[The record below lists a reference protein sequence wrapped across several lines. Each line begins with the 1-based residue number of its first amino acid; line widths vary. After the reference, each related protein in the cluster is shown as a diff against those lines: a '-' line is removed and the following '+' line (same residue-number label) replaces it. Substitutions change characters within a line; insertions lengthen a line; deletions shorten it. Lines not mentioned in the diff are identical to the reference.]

1 MTKTGI
7 KALIDKYQNGNASAE
22 ERGLLESWYNQDVRQ
37 RNEMDFPED
46 LWQRQEE
53 SLKMILGKEKTR
65 SLWPRIVAIAAA
77 VAAIVFGIWFFT
89 GEREVLKQVQDD
101 VAVNDIAP
109 GKNGATLTLSTG
121 EVITLDGTKNG
132 VIIGD
137 ELKYSDGEIL
147 KQVQDDVHIQD
158 DVHPQDDVHTQDDAI
173 ARHPELVSG
182 SRTNDAKYTAATAK
196 GQTYMVILPD
206 GSKVWLNAAST
217 LKFPS
222 SFSRKVS
229 RTVELAGEAYFEISK
244 NKSQAFVV
252 KTKKGDRFPEQ
263 EIKVLG
269 THFNVSAYEDEATV
283 RTTLLE
289 GSVDVGSVGVGRS
302 RLKPEQQAVLSRNGI
317 KVQAVRAEDAIA
329 WKEGLF
335 IFEDEPLEQIMRR
348 IARWYN
354 VEVVYDDGVDRSK
367 RYWGSVS
374 RYEQVSG
381 VLDIMQS
388 TRNIHFKVE
397 GRRIRVMK

>member
-53 SLKMILGKEKTR
+53 SLKMILGKEKART
-65 SLWPRIVAIAAA
+65 LWPRIVAIAAA
-77 VAAIVFGIWFFT
+77 VAAIVFGIWFFELT
-89 GEREVLKQVQDD
+89 SSRKAPGNDAWVKH
-101 VAVNDIAP
+101 DIAP

-121 EVITLDGTKNG
+121 EVLQLSDTKTGVVIGPASLTYDDGSS
-132 VIIGD
+132 
-137 ELKYSDGEIL
+137 LKTGRNAESALGL
-147 KQVQDDVHIQD
+147 
-158 DVHPQDDVHTQDDAI
+158 
-173 ARHPELVSG
+173 
-182 SRTNDAKYTAATAK
+182 TAATAK

-269 THFNVSAYEDEATV
+269 THFNVTAYEDEATV

-289 GSVDVGSVGVGRS
+289 GSVEVGAVGVGRS
-302 RLKPEQQAVLSRNGI
+302 LLKPEQQAVLSRNGI

-335 IFEDEPLEQIMRR
+335 IFEDEPLEQIMKR

-354 VEVVYDDGVDRSK
+354 VEVVYDEGVDRSK